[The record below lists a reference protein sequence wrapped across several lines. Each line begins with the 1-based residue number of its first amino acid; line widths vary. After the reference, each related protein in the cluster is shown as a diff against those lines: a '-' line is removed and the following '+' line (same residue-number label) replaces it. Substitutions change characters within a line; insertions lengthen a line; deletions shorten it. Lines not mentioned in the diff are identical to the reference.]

1 MLLRVEKLLHSIYDS
16 INSYSTQQEIADAL
30 KILEEADNTIA
41 NPKIDVSSVKP
52 PSTNLNTKGRK
63 SNKGVKSSTERLK
76 ISKEIYE
83 EKLQKNI
90 RKNEKDEKKNEEYER
105 KKRLLEIEERHVAL
119 EQKKRKITVL
129 VKDNN
134 GSLIKNKNITV
145 ETPEIKT
152 ENQPSTYYR

>member
-63 SNKGVKSSTERLK
+63 SNKDVKSSTERLK